1 MGVEMMN
8 KNIKV
13 ELKKGVSKKTNKP
26 YVMLKITTGVDAV
39 DRGLKPIFLTELQV
53 YALEMNGI
61 KID

>member
-1 MGVEMMN
+1 MS
-8 KNIKV
+8 KDIKV
-13 ELKKGVSKKTNKP
+13 QIKKGVSKKTNKP
-26 YVMLKITTGVDAV
+26 YVMLVVTTGVNAV

>member
-1 MGVEMMN
+1 MGVKIMN
-8 KNIKV
+8 KDIKV
-13 ELKKGVSKKTNKP
+13 EIKKGVSKKNDKP
-26 YVMLKITTGVDAV
+26 YVMLVIKTGVNAV